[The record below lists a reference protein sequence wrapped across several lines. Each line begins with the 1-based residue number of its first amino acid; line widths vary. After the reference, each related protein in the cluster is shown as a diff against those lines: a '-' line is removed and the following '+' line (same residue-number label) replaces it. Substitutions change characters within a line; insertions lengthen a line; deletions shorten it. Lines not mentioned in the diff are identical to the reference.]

1 MGDAVNRKN
10 PLLAG
15 LFSLLVPGLG
25 QAYLGNRQ
33 KGVVLLTTT
42 VIVASLLAWREASLL
57 FSGLAIFWLWSA
69 WDAYR
74 SGQGQKTS
82 FYIPLFLA
90 GLLIYAVAW
99 QTTEIAP
106 LKLVAGIGD
115 IRPLVMDIVWPIPA
129 AFTRPELTQV
139 GRDVM
144 QVPCSDTPP
153 TPEPQPDGEPQIHL
167 SANCET
173 IGERI
178 VLSGSGF
185 RPDWP
190 GEVWW
195 ENTIGQEFR
204 VRQEGQYLRFQ
215 TDSEGSFQI
224 EAQIPLAVPEDMR
237 DRPQLHHIEARVSW
251 PEGAWGPSQTLELT
265 VAKMLETIFLALM
278 ATTFGI
284 IVAVPLSFL
293 AARNLMSFSPVSLA
307 AYYTTRMILN
317 ITRSIEPLI
326 WAIIFVVWVGLGP
339 FAGTMALAVHSI
351 AALGK
356 VFSESIESIE
366 PGPIEAVTATGA
378 TRFQTVIYAVVPQ
391 VVPPYIAWGIYR
403 WDINVRMSTI
413 IGFVGGGGIGFLL
426 QQWIRLLR
434 YEDAGVAVWA
444 IAIVVATLDY
454 TSSKI
459 RERVV

>member
-1 MGDAVNRKN
+1 VNRKK

-15 LFSLLVPGLG
+15 LLSLLVPGLG
-25 QAYLGNRQ
+25 QAYLGNRRL
-33 KGVVLLTTT
+33 GVTFLTTNVVVT
-42 VIVASLLAWREASLL
+42 GLLAWRGARIL
-57 FSGLAIFWLWSA
+57 FFVLAAFWLLSA

-74 SGQGQKTS
+74 RAQGKPTNLS
-82 FYIPLFLA
+82 VPFILAAFLV
-90 GLLIYAVAW
+90 YAVAW

-106 LKLVAGIGD
+106 LKLVAGVKD
-115 IRPLVMDIVWPIPA
+115 IRPLVMDLIWPIPA
-129 AFTRPELTQV
+129 AFTRPEIVQT
-139 GRDVM
+139 GRDVI
-144 QVPCSDTPP
+144 QVPCSENPP
-153 TPEPQPDGEPQIHL
+153 SPQPQPKGKPQIHL
-167 SANCET
+167 STNCAA

-178 VLSGSGF
+178 TLTGSGF
-185 RPDWP
+185 RPNWP

-195 ENTIGQEFR
+195 ENTIGQRFF
-204 VRQEGQYLRFQ
+204 VRQGGHYLRFR
-215 TDSEGSFQI
+215 TDSQGSFRV
-224 EAQIPLAVPEDMR
+224 EVQIPLAVPEDMR
-237 DRPQLHHIEARVSW
+237 SKPQIHHIEARVSW
-251 PEGAWGPSQTLELT
+251 PQGAWAPSQTLKLT
-265 VAKMLETIFLALM
+265 VAKMMETIFLALM

-293 AARNLMSFSPVSLA
+293 AARNLMSFSPVALSV
-307 AYYTTRMILN
+307 YYATRAILN

-356 VFSESIESIE
+356 VFSESIESIDT
-366 PGPIEAVTATGA
+366 GPIEAITATGA
-378 TRFQTVIYAVVPQ
+378 NRFQTIVFAVVPQ
-391 VVPPYIAWGIYR
+391 VVPPYIAWSIYR

-434 YEDAGVAVWA
+434 YDDAGVAVWA
-444 IAIVVATLDY
+444 IAIVVSVLDY